1 MKSRITF
8 HTQLENTLMDTKM
21 SNFNSYCTYLYCLRS
36 IDMNQSNLRVDRLPN
51 VTAVWVNYF
60 LKKHKQVS
68 KQINSE

>member
-8 HTQLENTLMDTKM
+8 HTQLENTLMDRTM

-36 IDMNQSNLRVDRLPN
+36 IDMNQPNLRVDCLPN
-51 VTAVWVNYF
+51 VTVVWVNYF

>member
-8 HTQLENTLMDTKM
+8 HTQLENTLMDRKM
-21 SNFNSYCTYLYCLRS
+21 SNFNSCCTYLYCLRS

-51 VTAVWVNYF
+51 VIAIWVNYF